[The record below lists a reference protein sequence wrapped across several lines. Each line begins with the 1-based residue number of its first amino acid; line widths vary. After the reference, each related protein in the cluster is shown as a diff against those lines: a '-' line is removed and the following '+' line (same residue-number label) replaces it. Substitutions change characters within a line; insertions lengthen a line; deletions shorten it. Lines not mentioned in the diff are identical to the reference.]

1 MEKVFTTRYGTL
13 MRIYE
18 RDGKKYVRLSEL
30 AQGLGYSQY
39 NTDGTLAK
47 LIAGQGLQ
55 TERQGKYHELELT
68 AARKLVEAFIL
79 NRRQARQWDQETL
92 GKEILTKL
100 KNEQVGI
107 SLFEEPAK
115 SEKAE
120 AEPAD
125 NMSEVIIWAAAISE
139 RYGLSPSEALKMAER
154 AIK

>member
-1 MEKVFTTRYGTL
+1 M
-13 MRIYE
+13 
-18 RDGKKYVRLSEL
+18 
-30 AQGLGYSQY
+30 
-39 NTDGTLAK
+39 DGTLAK
-47 LIAGQGLQ
+47 LIAGQGLKS
-55 TERQGKYHELELT
+55 ERNGKYHELELT
-68 AARKLVEAFIL
+68 AARKVVEAFIL
-79 NRRQARQWDQETL
+79 NRRQARQWNQENL
-92 GKEILTKL
+92 GKEVLAKL

-125 NMSEVIIWAAAISE
+125 NMSEIISWAAAISE

>member
-13 MRIYE
+13 IRIYE
-18 RDGKKYVRLSEL
+18 REGKKYVRLSEL
-30 AQGLGYSQY
+30 AQGLGYVQY
-39 NTDGTLAK
+39 NVDGTLAQ
-47 LIAGQGLQ
+47 LISGQGLKL
-55 TERQGKYHELELT
+55 ERNGRFYELELS
-68 AARKLVEAFIL
+68 AARKVVEAFIV

-107 SLFEEPAK
+107 SLFEEAAKPA
-115 SEKAE
+115 KAE

-125 NMSEVIIWAAAISE
+125 NMSEVISWAAAISE